1 MKFDLEL
8 NDKTKKILDNAIDEP
23 ISVDEANYLINVQG
37 QDLFGLLAAADKV
50 RENVV
55 GNKVTFINNCNL
67 NFTNVCKV
75 LCGFC
80 AFGKSRNDPEAYILT
95 DEEIIQ
101 KADSAVKTGAHE
113 FTLMGGVLPEA
124 DIDYYEHLLKL
135 LKDHYP
141 NTMIHGFSPTMIYDA
156 AQVSEMDIKEQLKDI
171 KTQLRLSMNGAV
183 SQSMR
188 EKGLVYKLNFGVELP
203 RIKMIAESYEK
214 NHDLAQALWKEDIRE
229 CKILAGMLQPIE
241 TFYPE
246 IADIWVENIRNIE
259 IAELTCMNLFQH
271 LPYAPAKSFHWI
283 ADEQEYIQTC
293 GFLTAARLLMKKG
306 DMNERVENEFLDQ
319 AITAFLSGSYH
330 VRNAAMTAIRRFM
343 QQNEENSF
351 QVCRRV
357 EGMDNSSS
365 DVEQLLYNL
374 VKEEVC

>member
-1 MKFDLEL
+1 M
-8 NDKTKKILDNAIDEP
+8 ID
-23 ISVDEANYLINVQG
+23 
-37 QDLFGLLAAADKV
+37 
-50 RENVV
+50 
-55 GNKVTFINNCNL
+55 T
-67 NFTNVCKV
+67 
-75 LCGFC
+75 
-80 AFGKSRNDPEAYILT
+80 
-95 DEEIIQ
+95 
-101 KADSAVKTGAHE
+101 
-113 FTLMGGVLPEA
+113 
-124 DIDYYEHLLKL
+124 
-135 LKDHYP
+135 
-141 NTMIHGFSPTMIYDA
+141 
-156 AQVSEMDIKEQLKDI
+156 KEQLHQRLKDI

-203 RIKMIAESYEK
+203 RIKGIAAGYEK
-214 NHDLAQALWKEDIRE
+214 DHSLAQALWKEDIRE
-229 CKILAGMLQPIE
+229 CKILAGLLQPVE
-241 TFYPE
+241 SFLPE
-246 IADIWVENIRNIE
+246 IADIWVEDIRNIE

-283 ADEQEYIQTC
+283 ASEDEYTQVC
-293 GFLTAARLLMKKG
+293 GFLTIARLLMKKG

-351 QVCRRV
+351 QVCCRV

>member
-1 MKFDLEL
+1 MD
-8 NDKTKKILDNAIDEP
+8 
-23 ISVDEANYLINVQG
+23 V
-37 QDLFGLLAAADKV
+37 
-50 RENVV
+50 
-55 GNKVTFINNCNL
+55 
-67 NFTNVCKV
+67 
-75 LCGFC
+75 
-80 AFGKSRNDPEAYILT
+80 
-95 DEEIIQ
+95 
-101 KADSAVKTGAHE
+101 HE
-113 FTLMGGVLPEA
+113 T
-124 DIDYYEHLLKL
+124 I
-135 LKDHYP
+135 
-141 NTMIHGFSPTMIYDA
+141 
-156 AQVSEMDIKEQLKDI
+156 KDI
-171 KTQLRLSMNGAV
+171 KGQFRLFMNGVA

-188 EKGLVYKLNFGVELP
+188 EKGLDYKLNFGIELP
-203 RIKMIAESYEK
+203 RLKEIAARYEK
-214 NHDLAQALWKEDIRE
+214 NHEVAQALWKEEIRE

-246 IADIWVENIRNIE
+246 IADIWVESIRNIE

-283 ADEQEYIQTC
+283 ADEQEYVQTC